1 MPAPPARRNLFRPQI
16 NFGGHCI
23 KKFKRIPSRT
33 LTERA
38 SPRSRT
44 RAGNPKNFLVFFLRI
59 LPPTPPPR
67 SGKRNGRE
75 IFGLR
80 RRDTSRNRILHVK
93 NGLAL
98 SRIQHLVYQTYD

>member
-59 LPPTPPPR
+59 LPPP
-67 SGKRNGRE
+67 
-75 IFGLR
+75 LR
-80 RRDTSRNRILHVK
+80 REAGKGMEGKFLGCDDAIL
-93 NGLAL
+93 
-98 SRIQHLVYQTYD
+98 RETEFYM

>member
-59 LPPTPPPR
+59 LPPP
-67 SGKRNGRE
+67 SAAKREKEWKGNFWAATTRYFEKQNFTCKKWAGFIE
-75 IFGLR
+75 
-80 RRDTSRNRILHVK
+80 DTTFSIPNL
-93 NGLAL
+93 
-98 SRIQHLVYQTYD
+98 